1 MPLMTLRF
9 LTWRGTL
16 YSSVCYCYQDLKQL
30 QSAEVVS
37 HIAWPCFKIIHKFD
51 YKFLHL
57 IILGVCEA
65 WTTEGSPAR

>member
-1 MPLMTLRF
+1 MESVVPLMTLRF

-37 HIAWPCFKIIHKFD
+37 SYSLCLALF
-51 YKFLHL
+51 
-57 IILGVCEA
+57 
-65 WTTEGSPAR
+65 